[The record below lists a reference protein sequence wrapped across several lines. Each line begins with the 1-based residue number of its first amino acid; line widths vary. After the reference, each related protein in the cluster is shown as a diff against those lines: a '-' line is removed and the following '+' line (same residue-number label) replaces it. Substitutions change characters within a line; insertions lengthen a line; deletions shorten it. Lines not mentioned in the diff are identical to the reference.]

1 MTTTTISSKLHRDDR
16 PENGRSVAG
25 SAALRM
31 RVAMK
36 RDALTREL
44 AAGAPPE
51 LSPELGLRAAQL
63 VSPRARRQV
72 ARTWRGT
79 VKEAHLPPLTRAYF
93 SIIRRGAVINA
104 EDAIDALI
112 ARLNSGRPVAAQ
124 GMASLHRL
132 MTDGMESPLYTPAEP
147 DKLRRQIAL
156 ATEALEPEQPEQLL
170 IAA

>member
-16 PENGRSVAG
+16 PQNPRSIGG

-63 VSPRARRQV
+63 VSPRARRGA
-72 ARTWRGT
+72 ARTWRST
-79 VKEAHLPPLTRAYF
+79 LAEAHQLPLTRAYF
-93 SIIRRGAVINA
+93 SIIRRGAVIHA
-104 EDAIDALI
+104 EDAIEALI

-124 GMASLHRL
+124 GMASLYGL
-132 MTDGMESPLYTPAEP
+132 MTDGMESPLYAPAEP
-147 DKLRRQIAL
+147 GTLRRQIVSAS
-156 ATEALEPEQPEQLL
+156 EAMDPEQPEELL

>member
-1 MTTTTISSKLHRDDR
+1 MTTTTISPKLHRDDR
-16 PENGRSVAG
+16 PRNGRSPGG

-79 VKEAHLPPLTRAYF
+79 VKEAHESPLTRAYF

-104 EDAIDALI
+104 EDAISALI

-124 GMASLHRL
+124 GMASLYRL
-132 MTDGMESPLYTPAEP
+132 MTDGMESPLYAPAEP
-147 DKLRRQIAL
+147 GTLRREIVVATQAL
-156 ATEALEPEQPEQLL
+156 DPEQPEELL
-170 IAA
+170 LAA